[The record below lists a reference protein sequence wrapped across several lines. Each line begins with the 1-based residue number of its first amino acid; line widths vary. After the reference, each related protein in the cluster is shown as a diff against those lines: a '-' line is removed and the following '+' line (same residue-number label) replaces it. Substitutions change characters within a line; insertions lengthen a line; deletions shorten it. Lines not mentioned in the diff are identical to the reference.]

1 MKTGCRPRP
10 SDIVRQFATLI
21 EATFSVKSI
30 MGSPAKASAH
40 SLAIRGSSQNKAE
53 RSSSRPCPKALTLLR
68 PWQGEPPAR
77 TTPVAP
83 GAARR
88 RSSSSRR

>member
-1 MKTGCRPRP
+1 
-10 SDIVRQFATLI
+10 
-21 EATFSVKSI
+21 
-30 MGSPAKASAH
+30 MGSPAKASAQT
-40 SLAIRGSSQNKAE
+40 LAMRGSSQNRAE
-53 RSSSRPCPKALTLLR
+53 RSSSRPCPMAFTLLR

-88 RSSSSRR
+88 RSSSNRR